1 MVNRQPS
8 CRLRAQQNMFLFFDG
23 FPTAAEA
30 LARDYV
36 AKNKRNVL
44 VVAASD
50 HEQRYFDFQAPLTHE
65 GPPSDTIDA
74 RSDVPPPPSGA
85 NESDESQLDPNAMR
99 LDETV
104 ALVDSLPTS
113 SADNEMI
120 L

>member
-1 MVNRQPS
+1 MGFQQRLLLF
-8 CRLRAQQNMFLFFDG
+8 RLRS
-23 FPTAAEA
+23 PIAAEA

-50 HEQRYFDFQAPLTHE
+50 HQQSYFDFQAPLTHE

-74 RSDVPPPPSGA
+74 RSDVPPPPLGA